1 MPKIDP
7 KDYDL
12 LGLHHLDWY
21 LDTCLPFGY
30 RHGSSLYQ
38 RLSNA
43 VRHIMRR
50 QDYDVINYIDDI
62 LGIDLPSR
70 IDASFDALRSLLP
83 RLGFEISK
91 KKLVSPTTCM
101 NCLGILIDTKEFT
114 LAIPSEKLQ
123 EIMTMCKS
131 WIHKNSCTKRQLQSL
146 LGSLL
151 YVTKCVRSSR
161 FFLNR
166 LLEFLRSM
174 EDRGQEDLTV
184 EAKRDINWFQ
194 KFLSTFNGV
203 TFFDQRQVDGTIEL
217 DASLQGLGAV
227 WGSQIYA
234 LSIPLG
240 YLNFQIVHLEML
252 NILVALRAW
261 GSQWLHKRISIACDN
276 EAVVFALNSGKT
288 KDFSLAA
295 IARNIQLMLATY
307 NIEIVV
313 KHIPG
318 KDNDLRS
325 RWATTDQPMARL
337 SRLIPHHVWITLA
350 SNVLE
355 IDWAI

>member
-1 MPKIDP
+1 
-7 KDYDL
+7 
-12 LGLHHLDWY
+12 
-21 LDTCLPFGY
+21 
-30 RHGSSLYQ
+30 
-38 RLSNA
+38 
-43 VRHIMRR
+43 
-50 QDYDVINYIDDI
+50 
-62 LGIDLPSR
+62 
-70 IDASFDALRSLLP
+70 
-83 RLGFEISK
+83 
-91 KKLVSPTTCM
+91 M

-123 EIMTMCKS
+123 EIVTMCKS

-194 KFLSTFNGV
+194 KCLPTFNGV
-203 TFFDQRQVDGTIEL
+203 TFFDQRQVDGAIEL

-276 EAVVFALNSGKT
+276 EAVVCVLNSGKT
-288 KDFSLAA
+288 KDFTLAA

-307 NIEIVV
+307 NTEIVV
-313 KHIPG
+313 KDIPG
-318 KDNDLRS
+318 KDNVVADLLS
-325 RWATTDQPMARL
+325 RWAATDQPMARL
-337 SRLIPHHVWITLA
+337 SRLISHHVWITLP